1 MEKLVEMEER
11 VEEMKER
18 LRKLYFNSFRKKR
31 AGGTIR
37 NHQKLERVICKEIAV
52 NAQEYEENTT
62 VDSFINGFIFAFLIC
77 ALIAIIIFRFINLSS
92 L

>member
-18 LRKLYFNSFRKKR
+18 LRKIYFNSFRKKR

-37 NHQKLERVICKEIAV
+37 NHQKLERVICK
-52 NAQEYEENTT
+52 
-62 VDSFINGFIFAFLIC
+62 
-77 ALIAIIIFRFINLSS
+77 
-92 L
+92 